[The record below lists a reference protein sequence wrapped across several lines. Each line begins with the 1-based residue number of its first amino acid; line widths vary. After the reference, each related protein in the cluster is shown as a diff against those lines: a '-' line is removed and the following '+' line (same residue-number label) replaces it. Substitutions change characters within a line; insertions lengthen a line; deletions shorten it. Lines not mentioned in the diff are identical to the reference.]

1 MSSLTNMGGR
11 PTARP
16 TNEDDEEDVQAGPN
30 MDLPSGVAEPGCREY
45 TALRGKAS
53 KTCSLTK
60 KKWGNPPGYPVLGR
74 YLK

>member
-1 MSSLTNMGGR
+1 MSSLSNMDGR
-11 PTARP
+11 PAAQP
-16 TNEDDEEDVQAGPN
+16 INEDNEEDVQAGPK
-30 MDLPSGVAEPGCREY
+30 MDLPSGAAEPCRREY

-74 YLK
+74 HLK